1 MATSAER
8 SLHIRPFGAVFLA
21 TRGMAWVLASLL
33 WALSCGSAFG
43 ATLDADVQK
52 GVDWLRGQ
60 VQSSGVLL
68 SEPASVALPMQA
80 RAESITTLHTL
91 AQSLPATLLS
101 AVAAVTPDTTEYLA
115 HKALTKQAAGSSD
128 STLLDALVDLQNSD
142 GGFGAIT
149 GLPSN
154 PQDTA
159 WAVRALAASRS
170 TTSAAINA
178 LKWLL
183 SAQHSDG
190 AWALVPDGD
199 TVVITALVVQSL
211 APYREQSSVQ
221 VALSKARSWLTAQRN
236 ASQTWSNAVHTAHA
250 LLAVL
255 PGLSTADTLQAAVA
269 DLRQA
274 QLANG
279 SWANDPYITALAL
292 RALWL
297 ATQPTTN
304 PDLVSVRGQV
314 VDENGQPI
322 AGAVVQLTRNGVQA
336 VTDAD
341 GYFGWSQLTAGADQ
355 LDIQATGYRSLT
367 TPLSLQAG
375 QSLDLGVIRLSLAG
389 SGASSVTLQ
398 GTARYFNGTSYYA
411 APNTTI
417 QVGTQTVLTDSTGS
431 YQIDGLA
438 AGTLEVVAT
447 YSSYPV
453 VRATVSA
460 ANGQVISFNPVFQ
473 RPQTIASTLTVTVS
487 DDTGAPISSVTISL

>member
-170 TTSAAINA
+170 TTSAAIHA

-183 SAQHSDG
+183 S
-190 AWALVPDGD
+190 
-199 TVVITALVVQSL
+199 
-211 APYREQSSVQ
+211 
-221 VALSKARSWLTAQRN
+221 
-236 ASQTWSNAVHTAHA
+236 
-250 LLAVL
+250 
-255 PGLSTADTLQAAVA
+255 
-269 DLRQA
+269 
-274 QLANG
+274 
-279 SWANDPYITALAL
+279 
-292 RALWL
+292 
-297 ATQPTTN
+297 TQ
-304 PDLVSVRGQV
+304 
-314 VDENGQPI
+314 
-322 AGAVVQLTRNGVQA
+322 
-336 VTDAD
+336 
-341 GYFGWSQLTAGADQ
+341 
-355 LDIQATGYRSLT
+355 
-367 TPLSLQAG
+367 
-375 QSLDLGVIRLSLAG
+375 
-389 SGASSVTLQ
+389 
-398 GTARYFNGTSYYA
+398 
-411 APNTTI
+411 
-417 QVGTQTVLTDSTGS
+417 
-431 YQIDGLA
+431 
-438 AGTLEVVAT
+438 
-447 YSSYPV
+447 
-453 VRATVSA
+453 
-460 ANGQVISFNPVFQ
+460 
-473 RPQTIASTLTVTVS
+473 
-487 DDTGAPISSVTISL
+487 